1 MATTL
6 AASCPS
12 PPLLRP
18 MSLLPRLR
26 LGLSLPLRRR
36 ALTAVAAAVR
46 QDAATWT
53 QAPLSLV
60 APASADASLFHVSV
74 DVSDAPDL
82 AVSYTLPGQYLQLRV
97 PASEKPS
104 FLAIA
109 SPPSFASS
117 RGEFQFLV
125 KRVPGST
132 ADLLCEL
139 GRGDVVELSAVMG
152 KGFQV
157 ERISPPDAFPAVLIF
172 STGSGISPIRSLIE
186 SGFNANERSDV
197 RLYYGARNL
206 QRMAYQDRFKDW
218 ESTGV
223 RVIPVLSQPDEKWS
237 GERGYVQTAFSRTKE
252 ILNPLLTGA
261 VLCGHKQM
269 AEVIGSDG
277 EFEEYVHS
285 VRAAELMVEN
295 PGEFVC
301 DAHHLS
307 VGCRIPGLVADEELE
322 RRRLYFLLPLDLLFS
337 VLTEDE
343 MAALSCRAST
353 ATKKRGVAK
362 NFGRRIL
369 PVLSDFCLFP
379 AEAKR
384 VSETTGSV
392 KRMSTQRSWKPALD
406 TIEEVP

>member
-172 STGSGISPIRSLIE
+172 STGSGIRW
-186 SGFNANERSDV
+186 GSDPFRASSNFYFKPQGTV
-197 RLYYGARNL
+197 PVGCISHPKDSKSIAIT
-206 QRMAYQDRFKDW
+206 DRFKDW

-269 AEVIGSDG
+269 AEDSPNDRALDCSPQPSQILQTADLGTQYASIGKRVAVCKHRNPAEFGGEQTGLTATPGTTLTHPAANPLDKATLALVLHDSSLCALVHMEACGEDLGPRTRTETACKPKHTSGQSFWGSDG
-277 EFEEYVHS
+277 EW
-285 VRAAELMVEN
+285 
-295 PGEFVC
+295 GQ
-301 DAHHLS
+301 
-307 VGCRIPGLVADEELE
+307 IKI
-322 RRRLYFLLPLDLLFS
+322 
-337 VLTEDE
+337 
-343 MAALSCRAST
+343 
-353 ATKKRGVAK
+353 KKNA
-362 NFGRRIL
+362 
-369 PVLSDFCLFP
+369 
-379 AEAKR
+379 
-384 VSETTGSV
+384 
-392 KRMSTQRSWKPALD
+392 W
-406 TIEEVP
+406 

>member
-269 AEVIGSDG
+269 AEDSPNDRALDCSPQPSQILQTADLGTQYASIGKRVAVCKHRNPAEFGGEQTGLTATPGTTLTHPAANPLDKATLALVLHDSSLCALVHMEACGEDLGPRTRTETACKPKHTSGQSFWGSDG
-277 EFEEYVHS
+277 EW
-285 VRAAELMVEN
+285 
-295 PGEFVC
+295 GQ
-301 DAHHLS
+301 
-307 VGCRIPGLVADEELE
+307 IKI
-322 RRRLYFLLPLDLLFS
+322 
-337 VLTEDE
+337 
-343 MAALSCRAST
+343 
-353 ATKKRGVAK
+353 KKNA
-362 NFGRRIL
+362 
-369 PVLSDFCLFP
+369 
-379 AEAKR
+379 
-384 VSETTGSV
+384 
-392 KRMSTQRSWKPALD
+392 W
-406 TIEEVP
+406 